1 MQTARG
7 TFFVFLILLF
17 LSSCTNRN
25 KNSKITRN
33 PTSHYATGFEMADC
47 GGFKKITVF
56 DPWEKASGISF
67 TYYLFHKN
75 QSVPDSLKNKRIIF
89 TPVERVICLS
99 TSHVAF
105 IAALGEGDKIRGVSG
120 SRYISH
126 PEVAKKIASGE
137 IVDVGYDN
145 NLNYERI
152 LQQEPDLVMV
162 YGVSSEVTAYVRKME
177 DLGLNVFYVAE
188 YLEESPLGK
197 AEWIKCL
204 APLFG
209 KEKEADVF
217 FSQIEGNYVRLKK
230 KAAEASG
237 TPDVLVGL
245 PYRDSWWIPGGES
258 YLAHLIEDAGGNYI
272 GKNNDSHESYVI
284 SFENAL
290 AMAHGAEVWINT
302 GSVCSR
308 EEILATDERFASFP
322 SFNSARI
329 YNNNNRM
336 SLSGGNDFWE
346 SGTIYPDKILHDFI
360 VIFHPGLLGNSELYY
375 YRKIE

>member
-1 MQTARG
+1 MQSVRIA
-7 TFFVFLILLF
+7 FFVLLF
-17 LSSCTNRN
+17 FFISCSDAPDGSRSARN
-25 KNSKITRN
+25 DSTQ
-33 PTSHYATGFEMADC
+33 YATGFEIHDF
-47 GGFKKITVF
+47 GRIKKITVF
-56 DPWEKASGISF
+56 NPWEKASGISF
-67 TYYLFHKN
+67 SYYLIPEN

-89 TPVERVICLS
+89 TPVERVVCLS
-99 TSHVAF
+99 TSHIAF
-105 IAALGEGDKIRGVSG
+105 IGALGEEDKIRGVSG

-152 LQQEPDLVMV
+152 LQQDPDLVMV
-162 YGVSSEVTAYVRKME
+162 YGVNSEVTAYVRKME

-188 YLEESPLGK
+188 YLEKSPLGR
-197 AEWIKCL
+197 AEWIKAI
-204 APLFG
+204 APLF
-209 KEKEADVF
+209 EKTSQADSF
-217 FSQIEGNYVRLKK
+217 FTVAEKNYEELKR
-230 KAAEASG
+230 KAKRI
-237 TPDVLVGL
+237 TPRPRVLVGL

-272 GKNNDSHESYVI
+272 GKENNSRESYVI

-302 GSVCSR
+302 GSVDSR
-308 EEILATDERFASFP
+308 EEILAADERFASFP
-322 SFNSARI
+322 SFNNARI

-375 YRKIE
+375 YREIK